1 LTFQISESTLAD
13 VAKRKQVE
21 HGGAREGAGRPPLAE
36 ETADLTVRFPKD
48 VLDVLAAL
56 AADREQSVGALVR
69 EAVAQYVAR
78 KRR

>member
-1 LTFQISESTLAD
+1 
-13 VAKRKQVE
+13 
-21 HGGAREGAGRPPLAE
+21 
-36 ETADLTVRFPKD
+36 LTVRFPKD